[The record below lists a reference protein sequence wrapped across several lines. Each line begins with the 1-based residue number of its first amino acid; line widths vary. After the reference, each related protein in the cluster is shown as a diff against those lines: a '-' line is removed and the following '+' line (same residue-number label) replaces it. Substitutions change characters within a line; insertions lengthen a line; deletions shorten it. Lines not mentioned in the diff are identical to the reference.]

1 MTETTTTIRPYQGA
15 VDTYPPSIPP
25 SNHSIVPDSGYFGNT
40 WPANGSIPSSFSSAG
55 WTMQARGFQQQ
66 TFLGASIRSFSMNGG
81 FGDSSSTLSV
91 ELVNDEFNQSD
102 KTPAGF
108 GDDVYHSGLYDLF
121 APPPVGSPVFFKF
134 GQNLATVEE
143 SYRKTF
149 DDLYDYDTLP
159 DNNMPAGGGAFDPI
173 NFSSLADNT
182 FVDLQLP
189 TSGQYINLSS
199 YLSSPSKGEHHLVFG
214 GILQSYTQNR
224 GPGGDPLYSVQVTDP
239 REILANT
246 ILILNNYAGTV
257 FNNKN
262 ILNIYGFLEYN
273 VSLQTLSAISGQLP
287 LKSSLSKYVMPNG
300 EVIFMGDDTYYR
312 DDEATGFSP
321 TSLPK
326 SFPTTGTGFSR
337 RGQQGL
343 PYYRLKQAINTLMGY
358 NGAMPP
364 EYYEKSF
371 GGCINFRGHNYVVDF
386 GSLPALPNLYYFDF
400 DQINL
405 LELALEICDIT
416 SKELFVSLLPVID
429 HPASKYLFNHNNYY
443 ASADRSKL
451 IAGVIRLD
459 AIDRSKPPQYG
470 SIKKYIDGLA
480 SSGIYVENQDVG
492 FELSNITTDKFIVG
506 AQEVDM
512 YYFSTNSD
520 RDRINDAKVARGQG
534 SSTAPG
540 YQWKL
545 DTSLKQQVL
554 PFYGTLGK
562 NAVTIPKGFGAYQ
575 QILLDATSLNANG
588 VGSYYVATEMELR
601 CALISFERWK
611 EFLKMYNDIYM
622 ESVEQD
628 DAQDSANLL
637 SAAAPPNSP
646 PIDDIS
652 NNYAVTVPRSVFN
665 TYAPS
670 GFGSD
675 NLPYSACNPPYGYPL
690 YYKRMT
696 KIGIPEG
703 GLTEI
708 QTRFTSIVTGL
719 ANLKSADKSNFK
731 HILNSE
737 FARLRELAENST
749 LSTFEQQYF
758 DDIERLLENA
768 TTEDDINN
776 ALVLV
781 EEAIENFKPIFF
793 SPDLTKIAKKN
804 TQNALK
810 VYNFVRNVAE
820 ECLGKKFLVKIPK
833 EVNLFYE
840 NKIAVND
847 PQIKDYKE
855 GPFGFKPRPISSG
868 AGYEFSKE
876 FHDQV
881 VGDRGGLPNGT
892 SFIESFLSSGV
903 NPNPTRY
910 AGALSVNYNPIS
922 DRHEFSYYPSNEGGF
937 FNFDLYQNTLAASQI
952 NLLNTVS
959 GYVSLPGGVQQQLIP
974 IDLTNFITDNGRVTP
989 YVRFDHSQHLS
1000 FDGFSASDFTQQIIT
1015 AEGMIPDLSENLD
1028 NVKGD
1033 EFHKFPEDLNNPNNS
1048 PAQTQRPPEQ
1058 VAFLKCTIDD
1068 KLYMP
1073 PKTSLQQTSVHAQTP
1088 KQIKRKTLPRKIYKP
1103 CEDKFVDSFSYYKS
1117 HFTPNHEPGTRV
1129 SILDFNAAS
1138 GIQIAGVT
1146 LEGKLIKTDLEDL
1159 DTEHVYALITLPG
1172 RVIPTKDARFRDGP
1186 FQTSN
1191 AERFKHYMT
1200 MDTVTGL
1207 EGFDTP
1213 GCLNAPP
1220 KSILKQFN
1228 CQTISSDVR
1237 VQSYM
1242 AAKKANDSLLSF
1254 GFPQTLNAALPS
1266 PVYPDLVALPL
1277 MSQER
1282 CYGPWISS
1290 QLDVQAQLYTN
1301 IGGRIEFIKDENL
1314 SPWNYSGYYLMH
1326 EAGRLQAEFSN
1337 SLLLFSE
1344 RGGFVV
1350 PSAPQGSS
1358 LGKALLD
1365 GGPLVT
1371 NIQVDVSDA
1380 GVKTTYKL
1388 DLYTSSFGKLQK
1400 QKQDEISKISRERQK
1415 LRDERN
1421 ALIRKGL
1428 GKNQNTTNY
1437 GQQYEQLN
1445 RNMNASIANGGMT
1458 TITQGVSSAM
1468 TTFSMTS
1475 RRFTSNRWSSEGNF
1489 GSSNGNYGRPPGDH
1503 EKTDFTVEGSILPNG
1518 AVGEV
1523 MQNYMGEDGLAQ
1535 SYANSAAIPITQMYI
1550 PATNEPLH
1558 PNMASRPDPFPKA
1571 KKSLYFNE
1579 DTPFT
1584 EDDVV

>member
-1 MTETTTTIRPYQGA
+1 MTTTTTTIRPFYNGI
-15 VDTYPPSIPP
+15 DIYPLSEPLN
-25 SNHSIVPDSGYFGNT
+25 NHTIVPDSGYFGNI
-40 WPANGSIPSSFSSAG
+40 WPAMGAIPSSFSSAG
-55 WTMQARGFQQQ
+55 WSLQDRGFQQQ
-66 TFLGASIRSFSMNGG
+66 TFLGASIRSFNMNGG
-81 FGDSSSTLSV
+81 FGDTSSTLTV
-91 ELVNDEFNQSD
+91 ELVNDEFNVSD

-143 SYRKTF
+143 AYIKTF
-149 DDLYDYDTLP
+149 DDLYGYDTLP
-159 DNNMPAGGGAFDPI
+159 DNNIPAGGGAFDPI
-173 NFSSLADNT
+173 NFPSLADNT

-189 TSGQYINLSS
+189 TSGQYVNLSP
-199 YLSSPSKGEHHLVFG
+199 YLNSPARGERHLVFG

-224 GPGGDPLYSVQVTDP
+224 GPGGDPLYSVQVIDP

-257 FNNKN
+257 YNNKN
-262 ILNIYGFLEYN
+262 ILNIYGFLEHN
-273 VSLQTLSAISGQLP
+273 VSSPTLSAISGQLP
-287 LKSSLSKYVMPNG
+287 FKSVLSKYVMPSG
-300 EVIFMGDDTYYR
+300 EILFTGDDTYYR
-312 DDEATGFSP
+312 TGNNTSFSVQ
-321 TSLPK
+321 SLPK
-326 SFPTTGTGFSR
+326 SFPITGTGFSR

-358 NGAMPP
+358 NGAVPP
-364 EYYEKSF
+364 EYTEKSF

-386 GSLPALPNLYYFDF
+386 GSLPSLPNLYYFDF

-416 SKELFVSLLPVID
+416 SKELFVSLLPIIN
-429 HPASKYLFNHNNYY
+429 HPACEYLYQYNNYY
-443 ASADRSKL
+443 ASNDPSKL
-451 IAGVIRLD
+451 IAGIIRLD

-470 SIKKYIDGLA
+470 SIKRYLDGLA
-480 SSGIYVENQDVG
+480 SSGIYVENQDIG

-512 YYFSTNSD
+512 YYFSTNND
-520 RDRINDAKVARGQG
+520 RDRINDARNSHGQA
-534 SSTAPG
+534 STSNLG
-540 YQWKL
+540 DQWKL
-545 DTSLKQQVL
+545 ETSLKQQVL
-554 PFYGTLGK
+554 PYYGMLGK

-622 ESVEQD
+622 ESIEQN

-637 SAAAPPNSP
+637 SAEFKPGNP

-670 GFGSD
+670 GFGTD
-675 NLPYSACNPPYGYPL
+675 KLPYSPCNPPYGYPL

-749 LSTFEQQYF
+749 LSPFEQQYF
-758 DDIERLLENA
+758 DEIEKLLANS
-768 TTEDDINN
+768 TTEDDINK
-776 ALVLV
+776 AIVLV
-781 EEAIENFKPIFF
+781 EEAVDNFKPIFF

-840 NKIAVND
+840 NNIAVNNIR
-847 PQIKDYKE
+847 IKDYAT

-876 FHDQV
+876 FRNQIV
-881 VGDRGGLPNGT
+881 NDRRRLPPGA
-892 SFIESFLSSGV
+892 SFIEAFLSSGV
-903 NPNPTRY
+903 NPNPSRY

-922 DRHEFSYYPSNEGGF
+922 DRHEFSYYPCNEGGF
-937 FNFDLYQNTLAASQI
+937 FNFDLYQNTLAASQV
-952 NLLNTVS
+952 NLLNSVS
-959 GYVSLPGGVQQQLIP
+959 GYTSLPGGVQQQLIP

-1015 AEGMIPDLSENLD
+1015 AQGMIPDLSENLD

-1033 EFHKFPEDLNNPNNS
+1033 TFHKFPADLNNPNNN
-1048 PAQTQRPPEQ
+1048 PNQTQATPSQ
-1058 VAFLKCTIDD
+1058 VAFVKCSIDD

-1073 PKTSLQQTSVHAQTP
+1073 PRTSVQTTSVHARSP

-1103 CEDKFVDSFSYYKS
+1103 CEDKFVDSFSYSKS
-1117 HFTPNHEPGTRV
+1117 HFVPDDRPGIPV
-1129 SILDFNAAS
+1129 NILDFNAAS
-1138 GIQIAGVT
+1138 DIQIAGVT
-1146 LEGKLIKTDLEDL
+1146 LEGKLIKSDLEDL

-1186 FQTSN
+1186 YQTAN

-1207 EGFDTP
+1207 AGFDAP
-1213 GCLNAPP
+1213 GFLNGPP
-1220 KSILKQFN
+1220 KSILNQFD
-1228 CQTISSDVR
+1228 CQTIPSDVSL
-1237 VQSYM
+1237 QSYM

-1290 QLDVQAQLYTN
+1290 QLDVQAQLYSN
-1301 IGGRIEFIKDENL
+1301 IGGRVEFIKDENL
-1314 SPWNYSGYYLMH
+1314 SPWNYSGYHLMH

-1337 SLLLFSE
+1337 SMLLFSE
-1344 RGGFVV
+1344 RGGFVI
-1350 PSAPQGSS
+1350 PSAPRGSS

-1371 NIQVDVSDA
+1371 NIQVDVSEA

-1428 GKNQNTTNY
+1428 GKNQNTINY

-1475 RRFTSNRWSSEGNF
+1475 RRFTSRRWSSEGNF
-1489 GSSNGNYGRPPGDH
+1489 GASYGSNGRPAGDH
-1503 EKTDFTVEGSILPNG
+1503 EKTDYTVEGSILPNG

-1523 MQNYMGEDGLAQ
+1523 MQNYVGEDGLAQ

-1550 PATNEPLH
+1550 PATNEPFH
-1558 PNMASRPDPFPKA
+1558 PNMASRPDQFPQA

>member
-1 MTETTTTIRPYQGA
+1 MTLTTTVRPFNNGNNIH
-15 VDTYPPSIPP
+15 T
-25 SNHSIVPDSGYFGNT
+25 IVPDSGYFGNT
-40 WPANGSIPSSFSSAG
+40 WPASGAIPSSFSSAG
-55 WTMQARGFQQQ
+55 WTLQDRGFEQQ
-66 TFLGASIRSFSMNGG
+66 TFLGASIRNFSMNGG
-81 FGDSSSTLSV
+81 FGDTSSTLSV
-91 ELVNDEFNQSD
+91 ELVNDEFNKSD
-102 KTPAGF
+102 RTGAGL
-108 GDDVYHSGLYDLF
+108 GDDVYHSGLYDHF
-121 APPPVGSPVFFKF
+121 CPPPVGSPVFFKF
-134 GQNLATVEE
+134 GMNLATVQEA
-143 SYRKTF
+143 YAQTF
-149 DDLYDYDTLP
+149 DDLYKMDTLP
-159 DNNMPAGGGAFDPI
+159 DNNIPTGGGPFDPL
-173 NFSSLADNT
+173 NFISLPDGSYVN
-182 FVDLQLP
+182 LKLP
-189 TSGQYINLSS
+189 TSGQIINLNS
-199 YLSSPSKGEHHLVFG
+199 YLNSPAKGKDHLVFG
-214 GILQSYTQNR
+214 GILQSYVQNR
-224 GPGGDPLYSVQVTDP
+224 GPGGNPLYSVQVVDP
-239 REILANT
+239 REILSNT
-246 ILILNNYAGTV
+246 ILILNNYAGTIY
-257 FNNKN
+257 NNKN

-273 VSLQTLSAISGQLP
+273 VSIATLSAISGQLP
-287 LKSSLSKYVMPNG
+287 LKDELRKYVLPSG
-300 EVIFMGDDTYYR
+300 ETLFFGNDTYY
-312 DDEATGFSP
+312 TNGSQSFSP
-321 TSLPK
+321 TSLPQ
-326 SFPTTGTGFSR
+326 SFPITGTGFSR
-337 RGQQGL
+337 RGQQGM

-358 NGAMPP
+358 GGALPS
-364 EYYEKSF
+364 EYKEKSF
-371 GGCINFRGHNYVVDF
+371 GGAINFRGHNYVVDF
-386 GSLPALPNLYYFDF
+386 GSLPALPELYYFDF

-416 SKELFVSLLPVID
+416 SKELFVTLLPVIN
-429 HPASKYLFNHNNYY
+429 HPASKYLYDHNNYY
-443 ASADRSKL
+443 AVPDPSKL
-451 IAGVIRLD
+451 IAGIIRLD

-470 SIKKYIDGLA
+470 SIKKYIDSLA
-480 SSGIYVENQDVG
+480 TSGIYVENQDVG
-492 FELSNITTDKFIVG
+492 FELSNVTTDKFIVG

-512 YYFSTNSD
+512 YYFSTNAD
-520 RDRINDAKVARGQG
+520 RDRINDARVAHGQAG
-534 SSTAPG
+534 NVNLG
-540 YQWKL
+540 DQWKL
-545 DTSLKQQVL
+545 ETSLKQQVL
-554 PFYGTLGK
+554 PYYGMLGR

-575 QILLDATSLNANG
+575 QILLDSTSLNANG

-622 ESVEQD
+622 ESVEVD
-628 DAQDSANLL
+628 DAADSANLL
-637 SAAAPPNSP
+637 SSEAPPNSP
-646 PIDDIS
+646 PVDDIS

-675 NLPYSACNPPYGYPL
+675 NLPYSPCNPPYGYPL

-731 HILNSE
+731 TILNSE

-749 LSTFEQQYF
+749 LSPFEQNYF
-758 DDIERLLENA
+758 DEIERLLENA
-768 TTEDDINN
+768 TTEDDITK

-781 EEAIENFKPIFF
+781 EEAVDNFKPIFF
-793 SPDLTKIAKKN
+793 SPDLTKLAKKN

-840 NKIAVND
+840 NKVDVND
-847 PQIKDYKE
+847 QQIKDYKE
-855 GPFGFKPRPISSG
+855 GPFAFKPRPVNSG
-868 AGYEFSKE
+868 AGYEFSRE
-876 FHDQV
+876 FRNAIMQ
-881 VGDRGGLPNGT
+881 DRGTLGGEN
-892 SFIESFLSSGV
+892 FIQAFLSSGI
-903 NPNPTRY
+903 NPNPTKY
-910 AGALSVNYNPIS
+910 AGALSVNYNPIA
-922 DRHEFSYYPSNEGGF
+922 DKHEFSYYPSNEGGF
-937 FNFDLYQNTLAASQI
+937 FNFDLYQNTLAASQV
-952 NLLNTVS
+952 NLLNSVS
-959 GYVSLPGGVQQQLIP
+959 GYTSLPGGVQQQLIP

-1000 FDGFSASDFTQQIIT
+1000 FDGFSASDFTQQVIT

-1033 EFHKFPEDLNNPNNS
+1033 DFHKFPDDLNNPNNQ
-1048 PAQTQRPPEQ
+1048 PNVTQKPPSQ
-1058 VAFLKCTIDD
+1058 VAFVKCSIDD

-1073 PKTSLQQTSVHAQTP
+1073 PKTSKQQTNVHAQNP

-1117 HFTPNHEPGTRV
+1117 HFTPNKEPGTSV
-1129 SILDFNAAS
+1129 EILDFKASS

-1146 LEGKLIKTDLEDL
+1146 LEGKLINTDIEQL

-1186 FQTSN
+1186 FQSSN

-1207 EGFDTP
+1207 EGFDKP
-1213 GCLNAPP
+1213 GFLNSPP

-1228 CQTISSDVR
+1228 CQVITSDTR
-1237 VQSYM
+1237 IQSYM
-1242 AAKKANDSLLSF
+1242 AAKKANDSVLSF

-1314 SPWNYSGYYLMH
+1314 SPWNYSGYQLMH

-1350 PSAPQGSS
+1350 PSAPQGTS
-1358 LGKALLD
+1358 LGKALLN

-1371 NIQVDVSDA
+1371 NIQVDVSEA

-1421 ALIRKGL
+1421 SLIRKGI

-1437 GQQYEQLN
+1437 GQQYDQL
-1445 RNMNASIANGGMT
+1445 RQNMNASIINGGMT
-1458 TITQGVSSAM
+1458 TITQGVASAM
-1468 TTFSMTS
+1468 TTFSMTT
-1475 RRFTSNRWSSEGNF
+1475 RRFTSNRWSSEGSF
-1489 GSSNGNYGRPPGDH
+1489 GDASPSNGRPAGDH
-1503 EKTDFTVEGSILPNG
+1503 EKTDYTVEGSIVPNG
-1518 AVGEV
+1518 ATGEV
-1523 MQNYMGEDGLAQ
+1523 MANYIGEDGLSQ
-1535 SYANSAAIPITQMYI
+1535 SYANSAVANITDLYTA
-1550 PATNEPLH
+1550 ATNEPFH
-1558 PNMASRPDPFPKA
+1558 PNMASRPDPFPQA

-1584 EDDVV
+1584 ENDVV